1 MRFGVLYEIHTP
13 KPWHENS
20 DYERNWQ
27 CIDEIKLAEAF
38 GFDNAWAVE
47 HHFIEEFAHRSA
59 PEVFLTAI
67 TQHTTRDG
75 RESSS
80 WRARAGRDTCG

>member
-1 MRFGVLYEIHTP
+1 MRFGVLYETHTP

-20 DYERNWQ
+20 EYERNWQ
-27 CIDEIKLAEAF
+27 CIDEIKLAEAV
-38 GFDNAWAVE
+38 GFDNAWAGE
-47 HHFIEEFAHRSA
+47 HRFIEEFAHRSA

-80 WRARAGRDTCG
+80 WRARAGRHTCG